1 MARAAIPNGPIP
13 AIMSIPPL
21 RDGAPSGLGESSSSA
36 AALSPAS
43 GDRGVNTE
51 APANRSEF
59 RAAGESG
66 HVRCALAGR
75 STAALGSSGG
85 ETAVCVARREAESQ
99 DDRVPNASRGRADA
113 TRRTL
118 RRRSADRAGRKAGVG
133 VNLLELDELAHQM
146 IRDRGAES
154 CYIDYHPSFGAS
166 PFGKVL
172 CTSVNDAVLHG
183 LPHDYELVDGDL
195 LSLDFACSVDGWVA
209 DSAISVIVG
218 TPRPQDQQLI
228 AVTEAALAAGIEAAQ
243 LGNKLG
249 DISFAIARVAQ
260 RDGYKINTE
269 FGGHGVG
276 RTMHGDPH
284 VPNNGRRGRGLALR
298 PGLVIAIEPWFLET
312 TDKIYTDPD
321 GWTLRSRDGSRGAHA
336 EHTVAITPTGSGDL
350 DRAELIESPVD
361 DDLVADPDLIEE
373 PADAAQIADVDA
385 AVGGAGVTAGGEV
398 GGVVHRLAAAEE
410 HRVRHRRV
418 IDRRDV
424 VPRLPSHRERA
435 LPGRRLV
442 RTEAHVDPELSLAV
456 DHPDQRIG
464 CPC

>member
-1 MARAAIPNGPIP
+1 MIEYRTP
-13 AIMSIPPL
+13 AEVEQMRPAG
-21 RDGAPSGLGESSSSA
+21 RFVGEV
-36 AALSPAS
+36 L
-43 GDRGVNTE
+43 T
-51 APANRSEF
+51 
-59 RAAGESG
+59 
-66 HVRCALAGR
+66 ALA
-75 STAALGSSGG
+75 
-85 ETAVCVARREAESQ
+85 
-99 DDRVPNASRGRADA
+99 DKAD
-113 TRRTL
+113 
-118 RRRSADRAGRKAGVG
+118 VG

-183 LPHDYELVDGDL
+183 LPHDYELLDGDL
-195 LSLDFACSVDGWVA
+195 LSLDFACSVDGWVS

-228 AVTEAALAAGIEAAQ
+228 AVTEAALAAGIGAAQ

-260 RDGYKINTE
+260 QAGYKINTE

-284 VPNNGRRGRGLALR
+284 VPNNGRRGRGLALQ

-336 EHTVAITPTGSGDL
+336 EHTVAITPSG
-350 DRAELIESPVD
+350 PVI
-361 DDLVADPDLIEE
+361 L
-373 PADAAQIADVDA
+373 
-385 AVGGAGVTAGGEV
+385 TA
-398 GGVVHRLAAAEE
+398 RN
-410 HRVRHRRV
+410 
-418 IDRRDV
+418 
-424 VPRLPSHRERA
+424 
-435 LPGRRLV
+435 
-442 RTEAHVDPELSLAV
+442 
-456 DHPDQRIG
+456 
-464 CPC
+464 